1 MYSYYINNANGVT
14 KMTYNFLKSAYGLTV
29 LEANVFILF
38 NAGHEVDVQFD
49 NVLVRALRKISK

>member
-1 MYSYYINNANGVT
+1 
-14 KMTYNFLKSAYGLTV
+14 MTYNFLKSAYGLTV